1 MNLTTRYLGLEL
13 KSPLMPGASPLVTRL
28 DNIRRLED
36 AGASAIVLHSLFAE
50 QIDGNIAAV
59 SRHIERWQD
68 NFAEATSFFPQNDD
82 YLLGPDEYLGRISAI
97 KSATDLPVIAS
108 LNGTHHG
115 SWTDYAHLMEKAG
128 ADALELNTYFM
139 ATRRDETGADVE
151 NRVLDIAKAVRATVR
166 IPIAVKLSPFFSSVV
181 NLTGQLED
189 AGVDGVVLF
198 NRIFQPEIDIETFD
212 VVPKLGLSSPEDL
225 RLRLRALALLRDQVK
240 LGLCCSGGVHSA
252 AEVVKAL
259 LAGADAVQIVAALLR
274 DGPETLGIVLSELKL
289 WMEKFEYAS
298 VAEMRGALSLRN
310 CPDPEAYERGN
321 YLRSLQLWRE

>member
-13 KSPLMPGASPLVTRL
+13 KSPLMPGASPLATRL

-50 QIDGNIAAV
+50 QIDGNITAV

-97 KSATDLPVIAS
+97 KTATDLPVIAS
-108 LNGTHHG
+108 LNGTHLG

-151 NRVLDIAKAVRATVR
+151 NRVLDIARAVRATVR
-166 IPIAVKLSPFFSSVV
+166 IPVAVKLSPFYTSVV
-181 NLTGQLED
+181 NITGQLED

-198 NRIFQPEIDIETFD
+198 NRVFQPEIDIETFD
-212 VVPKLGLSSPEDL
+212 VVPKLGLSTPEDL

-240 LGLCCSGGVHSA
+240 IGLACSGGVHTA
-252 AEVVKAL
+252 ADVVKAL
-259 LAGADAVQIVAALLR
+259 LAGADAVQVVAAILR
-274 DGPETLGIVLSELKL
+274 DGPDTLGNILAELKL

>member
-1 MNLTTRYLGLEL
+1 MNLATKYLGLEL
-13 KSPLMPGASPLVTRL
+13 KTPLMPGASPLANRL

-36 AGASAIVLHSLFAE
+36 AGAAAIVLHSLFAE
-50 QIDGNIAAV
+50 QIEGNAIAV

-82 YLLGPDEYLGRISAI
+82 YLLGPDEYLGRITAI
-97 KSATDLPVIAS
+97 KAATSLPVIAS
-108 LNGTHHG
+108 LNGTHLG
-115 SWTDYAHLMEKAG
+115 TWTDYARLMEKAG
-128 ADALELNTYFM
+128 ADALELNTYFL
-139 ATRRDETGADVE
+139 ATRRDESGADVE
-151 NRVLDIAKAVRATVR
+151 ARVLDIARAVRASVR
-166 IPIAVKLSPFFSSVV
+166 IPIAVKLSPFFTSVV
-181 NLTGQLED
+181 HLTGQLED
-189 AGVDGVVLF
+189 AGIDGVVLF

-240 LGLCCSGGVHSA
+240 LSLGCSGGVHSA

-259 LAGADAVQIVAALLR
+259 LAGADAVQVVAALLR
-274 DGPETLGIVLSELKL
+274 DGPDTLGNILTELKL

>member
-28 DNIRRLED
+28 DNIRQLED
-36 AGASAIVLHSLFAE
+36 AGAAAIVMHSLFAE
-50 QIDGNIAAV
+50 QIEGNSIAV

-68 NFAEATSFFPQNDD
+68 NFAEATSFFPQTDD

-108 LNGTHHG
+108 LNGTHLG

-139 ATRRDETGADVE
+139 ATRRDESGAE
-151 NRVLDIAKAVRATVR
+151 IEQRVVDIARAVRTSVR
-166 IPIAVKLSPFFSSVV
+166 IPVSVKLSSFYTSVV
-181 NLTGQLED
+181 HIVGKLED

-198 NRIFQPEIDIETFD
+198 NRVFQPEIDIETFD
-212 VVPKLGLSSPEDL
+212 VVPKLGLSNPEDL
-225 RLRLRALALLRDQVK
+225 RVRLRSLALLRDQVNLS
-240 LGLCCSGGVHSA
+240 LGCSGGVHSA

-274 DGPETLGIVLSELKL
+274 DGPETLGNVLTELRL
-289 WMEKFEYAS
+289 WMEKFEYTS

>member
-1 MNLTTRYLGLEL
+1 MNLATKYLGLEL
-13 KSPLMPGASPLVTRL
+13 KTPLMPGASPLANRL

-36 AGASAIVLHSLFAE
+36 AGAAAIVLHSLFAE
-50 QIDGNIAAV
+50 QIEGNAIAV

-82 YLLGPDEYLGRISAI
+82 YLLGPDEYLGRITAI
-97 KSATDLPVIAS
+97 KAATSLPVIAS
-108 LNGTHHG
+108 LNGTHLG
-115 SWTDYAHLMEKAG
+115 TWTDYARLMEKAG
-128 ADALELNTYFM
+128 ADALELNTYFL
-139 ATRRDETGADVE
+139 ATRRDESGADVE
-151 NRVLDIAKAVRATVR
+151 ARVLEIARAVRASVR
-166 IPIAVKLSPFFSSVV
+166 IPIAVKLSPFFTSVV
-181 NLTGQLED
+181 HLTGQLED
-189 AGVDGVVLF
+189 AGIDGVVLF

-240 LGLCCSGGVHSA
+240 LSLGCSGGVHSA

-259 LAGADAVQIVAALLR
+259 LAGADAVQVVAALLR
-274 DGPETLGIVLSELKL
+274 DGPDTLGNILTELKL

>member
-13 KSPLMPGASPLVTRL
+13 KTPLMPGASPLATRL

-50 QIDGNIAAV
+50 QIEGNAVAV

-68 NFAEATSFFPQNDD
+68 TFAEATSFFPQNDD
-82 YLLGPDEYLGRISAI
+82 YLLGPDEYLNRITAI
-97 KSATDLPVIAS
+97 KTATNLPVIAS
-108 LNGTHHG
+108 LNGTHLG
-115 SWTDYAHLMEKAG
+115 TWTDYARLMEKAG

-139 ATRRDETGADVE
+139 ATRRDESGEAVE
-151 NRVLDIAKAVRATVR
+151 QRVLDIARAVRASVR
-166 IPIAVKLSPFFSSVV
+166 IPIAVKLSPFYTSTVH
-181 NLTGQLED
+181 LTGQLED
-189 AGVDGVVLF
+189 AGIDGVVLF

-225 RLRLRALALLRDQVK
+225 RVRLRALALLRDQVK
-240 LGLCCSGGVHSA
+240 VSLACSGGVHTA
-252 AEVVKAL
+252 ADVVKAL
-259 LAGADAVQIVAALLR
+259 LAGADAIQIVAALLR
-274 DGPETLGIVLSELKL
+274 DGPDTLGTILAELKV
-289 WMEKFEYAS
+289 WMEKFEYNS

>member
-1 MNLTTRYLGLEL
+1 MNLATKYLGLDL
-13 KSPLMPGASPLVTRL
+13 KSPIMPGASPLANRL

-36 AGASAIVLHSLFAE
+36 AGAAAIVLHSLFAE
-50 QIDGNIAAV
+50 QIDGNITAV

-82 YLLGPDEYLGRISAI
+82 YLLGPDEYLGRITAI
-97 KSATDLPVIAS
+97 KAATSLPVIAS
-108 LNGTHHG
+108 LNGTHLG
-115 SWTDYAHLMEKAG
+115 SWTDYARLMEKAG
-128 ADALELNTYFM
+128 ADALELNTYFL
-139 ATRRDETGADVE
+139 ATRRDESGAEVE
-151 NRVLDIAKAVRATVR
+151 ARVLDIARAVRASVR
-166 IPIAVKLSPFFSSVV
+166 IPIAVKLSPFFTSVV
-181 NLTGQLED
+181 HLTGQLED
-189 AGVDGVVLF
+189 AGINGVVLF

-240 LGLCCSGGVHSA
+240 LSLGCSGGVHSA

-259 LAGADAVQIVAALLR
+259 LAGADAVQVVAALLR
-274 DGPETLGIVLSELKL
+274 DGPDTLGNILTELKL
-289 WMEKFEYAS
+289 WMEKFEYTS

>member
-13 KSPLMPGASPLVTRL
+13 KSPLMPGASPLATRL

-50 QIDGNIAAV
+50 QIDGNITAV

-68 NFAEATSFFPQNDD
+68 TFAEATSFFPQNDD
-82 YLLGPDEYLGRISAI
+82 YLLGPDEYLGRISAL
-97 KSATDLPVIAS
+97 KDATDLPVIAS
-108 LNGTHHG
+108 LNGTHLG
-115 SWTDYAHLMEKAG
+115 SWTNYAHLMEKAG

-139 ATRRDETGADVE
+139 ATRRDETGPEVE

-189 AGVDGVVLF
+189 AGIDGVVLF

-259 LAGADAVQIVAALLR
+259 LAGADAVQVVAALLR
-274 DGPETLGIVLSELKL
+274 DGPETLGNVLSELKL
-289 WMEKFEYAS
+289 WMEKFEYNS